1 MTASRGG
8 SRTSRA
14 AVRTPVSGSSS
25 PAPAPAASAAPRVSP
40 WGLLRAAHGG
50 PTVAVTTLVAVL
62 AAGQGVGLAV
72 GGLLVAAVF
81 TGQLTIGWVNDL
93 VDLRRDREVG
103 RSDKP
108 LATGELPVA
117 AVRTALGL
125 AAVATVVLSLTLGW
139 PAALVHLLLVVGSGQ
154 AYNLVLKG
162 TALSWLPYAVAFGT
176 LPAVVTLAGPSAAWP
191 EAWLM
196 LAAGSLGVAA
206 HFLNVL
212 PDLADDA
219 ATGVRG
225 LPHRLGERASR
236 VAATGLLVTAS
247 VAALLGRTG
256 SPEPWAWGLL
266 AVVLVLALVSL
277 RGRGRGPF
285 RAAIGIA
292 LLDVLLVALG

>member
-1 MTASRGG
+1 MSA
-8 SRTSRA
+8 
-14 AVRTPVSGSSS
+14 PPSSS
-25 PAPAPAASAAPRVSP
+25 KRTGRVSA

-50 PTVAVTTLVAVL
+50 PTLAVTTLVAVL
-62 AAGQGVGLAV
+62 AAGQGVGWSAGV
-72 GGLLVAAVF
+72 LLVGAVF

-108 LATGELPVA
+108 LATGELPVT
-117 AVRTALGL
+117 AVRAALAL
-125 AAVATVVLSLTLGW
+125 AALATVVASVALGW
-139 PAALVHLLLVVGSGQ
+139 RAALVHLVLVVGSGQ
-154 AYNLVLKG
+154 AYNLGLKA
-162 TALSWLPYAVAFGT
+162 TALSWLPYAVAFGA
-176 LPAVVTLAGPSAAWP
+176 LPAVVTLAGPSGVWP

-225 LPHRLGERASR
+225 LPHRWGETASR
-236 VAATGLLVTAS
+236 VAATSLLVTAS
-247 VAALLGRTG
+247 LAALLGRAGT
-256 SPEPWAWGLL
+256 PEPWAWGLL
-266 AVVLVLALVSL
+266 LVVLALAAISL
-277 RGRGRGPF
+277 LGRGRGPF

-292 LLDVLLVALG
+292 LVDVVLVALG